1 MPEFPTSKPPNLSRR
16 KRGPK
21 PLAPADKREH
31 CVSVRLNSAE
41 LVDLDT
47 ARASV
52 QMQRG
57 EYLRAASRGV
67 LPPTIPAIN
76 RESWAS
82 LARVAGNLNQYQ
94 VRINEGLANGH
105 PPEVIQSLRE
115 LVQKLRVE
123 LLGIQEKGGENEG
136 ED

>member
-1 MPEFPTSKPPNLSRR
+1 MPETQLPNLPKR

-21 PLAPADKREH
+21 RLALADLRTH
-31 CVSVRLNSAE
+31 TVSVRLNSAE
-41 LVDLDT
+41 LADLDT

-52 QMQRG
+52 HMQRG

-123 LLGIQEKGGENEG
+123 LLGIQENGGENEG